1 MHLKRKRFN
10 ILSKVEKKPSQIDF
24 RHLETFCRI
33 AGLKSFSKAAD
44 DLFLTQP
51 TVSGHILSL
60 ERSLSLRLLDR
71 TSREVRLTKAGKV
84 FLEYA
89 SKILSF
95 RKDLL
100 NALSEFSEGIRG
112 DLSLGASTIPGEYLL
127 PKLMGDF
134 KREHP
139 HFIISLKIADTKE
152 IVQYVLQDGVEF
164 GIIGARL
171 NHPSLHYE
179 KYEEDEIIVVAP
191 SGHPLAR
198 KKRANLEELLK
209 EPWIIREEGSG
220 TQIASEKALR
230 KKGKSLKQFNV
241 VMEMGSTSSVKEGV
255 KARLGLA
262 FISRRAT
269 EEEVR
274 QGFLSRI
281 DVEGIDPIL
290 RQIYIVSHHGRTL
303 SPIGAEF
310 LRFLRREKERAKKW
324 LT

>member
-1 MHLKRKRFN
+1 
-10 ILSKVEKKPSQIDF
+10 VGKKPLQIDF

-60 ERSLSLRLLDR
+60 EQSLCLRLFDR
-71 TSREVRLTKAGKV
+71 TSREVRLTKAGEV

-89 SKILSF
+89 SKILSL

-152 IVQYVLQDGVEF
+152 IIQYVLQDSVEF
-164 GIIGARL
+164 GIIGAKL

-191 SGHPLAR
+191 SDHPLTR
-198 KKRANLEELLK
+198 KRRVNLEELLN

-220 TQIASEKALR
+220 TQIALEKALR

-255 KARLGLA
+255 KAKLGLA
-262 FISRRAT
+262 FISGRAT

-281 DVEGIDPIL
+281 DVEGIEPIS
-290 RQIYIVSHHGRTL
+290 RQIYIVSHRGRTL
-303 SPIGAEF
+303 SPIGTAF
-310 LRFLRREKERAKKW
+310 LRFLKRKKERE
-324 LT
+324 L

>member
-1 MHLKRKRFN
+1 
-10 ILSKVEKKPSQIDF
+10 VEKKPSQIDF

-179 KYEEDEIIVVAP
+179 KYGEDEIIVVAP
-191 SGHPLAR
+191 SDHPLTR
-198 KKRANLEELLK
+198 KKRVTLEELLK

-274 QGFLSRI
+274 QGFLSRV
-281 DVEGIDPIL
+281 DVKGIDPIS
-290 RQIYIVSHHGRTL
+290 RQIYIVSHRGRTL
-303 SPIGAEF
+303 SPIGVEF
-310 LRFLRREKERAKKW
+310 LRFLKREKERE
-324 LT
+324 L

>member
-1 MHLKRKRFN
+1 MHLKRKEFN
-10 ILSKVEKKPSQIDF
+10 ILSVVERKPSQIDF
-24 RHLETFCRI
+24 RHLETFCRV
-33 AGLKSFSKAAD
+33 ADLKSFSKAAD

-60 ERSLSLRLLDR
+60 EQSLSLRLFDR
-71 TSREVRLTKAGKV
+71 TSREVRLTKAGEV
-84 FLEYA
+84 FLKYA

-100 NALSEFSEGIRG
+100 NALSEFSQGIKG
-112 DLSLGASTIPGEYLL
+112 ELSLGASTIPGEYLL

-152 IVQYVLQDGVEF
+152 IVQYVLQDNVEF
-164 GIIGARL
+164 GIIGAKL

-191 SGHPLAR
+191 SDHPLTR
-198 KKRANLEELLK
+198 KKKVNLEELLK

-220 TQIASEKALR
+220 TQMAIEKALR

-255 KARLGLA
+255 KAKLGLT

-269 EEEVR
+269 EEELN

-281 DVEGIDPIL
+281 DVEGIGLIS
-290 RQIYIVSHHGRTL
+290 RQIYIVSHRGRTL
-303 SPIGAEF
+303 SPIGMQF
-310 LRFLRREKERAKKW
+310 LRFLKRKKEEY
-324 LT
+324 

>member
-1 MHLKRKRFN
+1 VERKP
-10 ILSKVEKKPSQIDF
+10 LQIDF
-24 RHLETFCRI
+24 RHLETFCRV
-33 AGLKSFSKAAD
+33 ADLKSFSKAAD

-60 ERSLSLRLLDR
+60 ERSLSLRLFDR
-71 TSREVRLTKAGKV
+71 TSREVRLTKAGEV
-84 FLEYA
+84 FLKYA

-100 NALSEFSEGIRG
+100 NALSEFSQGIKG
-112 DLSLGASTIPGEYLL
+112 ELSLGASTIPGEYLL

-152 IVQYVLQDGVEF
+152 IVQYVLQDNVEF
-164 GIIGARL
+164 GIIGAKL

-191 SGHPLAR
+191 SDHPLTR
-198 KKRANLEELLK
+198 KKKVNLEELLK

-220 TQIASEKALR
+220 TQMAIEKALR

-255 KARLGLA
+255 KAKLGLT

-269 EEEVR
+269 EEELN

-281 DVEGIDPIL
+281 DVEGIGLIS
-290 RQIYIVSHHGRTL
+290 RQIYIVSHRGRTL
-303 SPIGAEF
+303 SPIGMQF
-310 LRFLRREKERAKKW
+310 LRFLKRKKEEY
-324 LT
+324 